1 VTAFLTESYQPVEK
15 VLHQV
20 TDSGV
25 LTGIVKDAVEEQLFD
40 LTEENKVEYKQ
51 GYGWRLAHDDASA
64 AEIAE
69 WMEEDFGRI
78 MAEGMA
84 NAGDEDEQE
93 VVEVEILDHERGEVV
108 GTIDT
113 EGNLNTESEALR
125 NVSREYIEGGIPV
138 LVPTTY
144 ENEDGETV
152 HADAEVVV
160 EPGTEGFVRAFVDE
174 LPSPLDCDSEA
185 LADLPLYDLERD

>member
-1 VTAFLTESYQPVEK
+1 MD
-15 VLHQV
+15 
-20 TDSGV
+20 DSERPERPDP
-25 LTGIVKDAVEEQLFD
+25 DA
-40 LTEENKVEYKQ
+40 T
-51 GYGWRLAHDDASA
+51 S

-69 WMEEDFGRI
+69 WMEEDFGRAV
-78 MAEGMA
+78 AEGMA
-84 NAGDEDEQE
+84 NTGDEDDSDDEHE
-93 VVEVEILDHERGEVV
+93 VVEVEILNHERGEVV

-125 NVSREYIEGGIPV
+125 NVSQEYIEGGIPV

-174 LPSPLDCDSEA
+174 LPSPFDCDSEA
-185 LADLPLYDLERD
+185 LADLPLYDSERD